1 MVIYDA
7 KAKPLE
13 RATKKKEE
21 YRYLRFKP
29 FELVVYMTVQMKFKL
44 ITSLSTGRRACLLGW
59 IRAMV
64 AFDHQLSNFVAKS
77 LASNDK

>member
-1 MVIYDA
+1 ML
-7 KAKPLE
+7 KLNHWNE
-13 RATKKKEE
+13 QQQKKEE

-29 FELVVYMTVQMKFKL
+29 FELVVYMTVQMKFK
-44 ITSLSTGRRACLLGW
+44 IYYIGACLLGW